1 MKRMKPTYV
10 ALTLLSSS
18 LGLILSSNTVE
29 AATPSFKAKKLASFT
44 AEQISTAVSDLG
56 VEIPD
61 EQFKYSV
68 SLYKLNYETTDGYGK
83 KVIASGVVA
92 IPNKGT
98 GVPSPLL
105 SFQHGTIFQDKEAP
119 SNDLVAGAPPAILAS
134 LGYVTVAADYVG
146 YGTSKGK
153 AHPYLL
159 KTPSANAVTDFLK
172 SSSKWLKRN
181 NISLNKQ
188 LFLTGY
194 SEGGYVTLA
203 AHQALQAQ
211 PISGLNLTAS
221 VPAAG
226 PYNISRT
233 LKSLTSLSSSR
244 LQAAEQQKLSP
255 ILVDWLTDKIMDSLI
270 PANSDVVFQ
279 DTIIRDFLRK
289 GSSGVTQHNVYDW
302 QAKNPIVL
310 FHGRKDTTVPY
321 FNATDAITAMTAKSS
336 ANITLVE
343 CTATPADHENCVPE
357 YGTVLI
363 QSLGNYAQD
372 L

>member
-1 MKRMKPTYV
+1 MKKSQPAY
-10 ALTLLSSS
+10 LTLVLLSSS
-18 LGLILSSNTVE
+18 LGLVFSNSVA

-44 AEQISTAVSDLG
+44 TEQISTAISDLG
-56 VEIPD
+56 VEIPN

-68 SLYKLNYETTDGYGK
+68 SLYRLNYETIDGYGK
-83 KVIASGVVA
+83 KVIASGAVA
-92 IPNKGT
+92 IPDKGA

-119 SNDLVAGAPPAILAS
+119 SNDVVAGAPPIILAS

-146 YGTSKGK
+146 YGVSKGK
-153 AHPYLL
+153 PHPYLL

-194 SEGGYVTLA
+194 SEGGYVTMA

-211 PISGLNLTAS
+211 PISGLNLTVS
-221 VPAAG
+221 IPAAG

-233 LKSLTSLSSSR
+233 LKSLTSLSSAR
-244 LQAAEQQKLSP
+244 LQATEEQRLSP
-255 ILVDWLTDKIMDSLI
+255 ILVDWLTAKIMDNLI
-270 PANSDVVFQ
+270 PNDSDVVFQ

-289 GSSGVTQHNVYDW
+289 GSSGVMQHNVHDW
-302 QAKNPIVL
+302 QAKSPTVL
-310 FHGRKDTTVPY
+310 FHGRQDATVPY
-321 FNATDAITAMTAKSS
+321 FNATDAIAAMTAKGSI
-336 ANITLVE
+336 NVILVE
-343 CTATPADHENCVPE
+343 CAATPANHERCIPE
-357 YGTVLI
+357 YGKVLI
-363 QSLGNYAQD
+363 QTLESYAQD

>member
-1 MKRMKPTYV
+1 MNKMKPTYL

-18 LGLILSSNTVE
+18 LGLTLSAHTVE

-68 SLYKLNYETTDGYGK
+68 SLYQLNYTTTDGYGK

-92 IPNKGT
+92 IPDKGM
-98 GVPSPLL
+98 GLPSPLL

-119 SNDLVAGAPPAILAS
+119 SNDLVAGAPTAILAS

-146 YGTSKGK
+146 YGASKGK
-153 AHPYLL
+153 PHPYLL
-159 KTPSANAVTDFLK
+159 KIPSANAVTDFLK
-172 SSSKWLKRN
+172 SSSKWLKRKS
-181 NISLNKQ
+181 ISLNQQ

-194 SEGGYVTLA
+194 SEGGYVTMA

-211 PISGLNLTAS
+211 PISGLNLIAS
-221 VPAAG
+221 IPAAG

-233 LKSLTSLSSSR
+233 LKSLTSLSSDR
-244 LQAAEQQKLSP
+244 LQAAEEQRLSP
-255 ILVDWLTDKIMDSLI
+255 VLVDWLTDQIMDGLI
-270 PANSDVVFQ
+270 PDNSDVVFQ

-289 GSSGVTQHNVYDW
+289 GANGITQHNVHDW
-302 QAKNPIVL
+302 QAKNPVVL
-310 FHGRKDTTVPY
+310 FHGRKDATVPY
-321 FNATDAITAMTAKSS
+321 FNATDAITAMTAKGS
-336 ANITLVE
+336 ANVTLVE
-343 CTATPADHENCVPE
+343 CTAIPADHENCIPE
-357 YGTVLI
+357 YGKVLI
-363 QSLGNYAQD
+363 QTLGNHAQD